1 MPHDVGHRRLL
12 GAERRDEH
20 VATGEEL
27 LLVGERLLVEAP
39 GKDAV
44 PDRHGKA
51 PPDARVPQDAVR
63 GGTDLRRVD
72 ELSRPHA
79 IGERDELGLHPD
91 EELLAS
97 PIVACLS
104 LG

>member
-12 GAERRDEH
+12 GLQRCREH

-27 LLVGERLLVEAP
+27 LLIGERLLVKAP
-39 GKDAV
+39 GEDAV

-51 PPDARVPQDAVR
+51 PRHARVPKDAVR
-63 GGTDLRRVD
+63 PGTDLRRVD
-72 ELSRPHA
+72 ELARPDA
-79 IGERDELGLHPD
+79 IGERDELLLGPG
-91 EELLAS
+91 EELFSSA
-97 PIVACLS
+97 VVVCLS